1 MAVTPLQGAV
11 AAGVHVVQKATG
23 RSVQPPEDRS
33 VPVGAGRT
41 SMMEATE
48 RARQVAKPVGAFVA
62 LHCALLT
69 SKNLLGR
76 TVRGVSSFCGLRE
89 SNVRLKRQAE
99 MSLRDEKASG
109 PMLKASK
116 LSGEWKLVDAK
127 GQDEAMRMMG
137 LGYVFRK
144 ATTLAKGL
152 SLVTT
157 QKDFRITTRA
167 SIIEISEVYPFDGS
181 FARFPRRDKRGKHV
195 AHITHVRQGSV
206 EIHYEWPDPAK
217 GTLIQVFR
225 VDGDNDLYID
235 NKLQL
240 EVDARTKQAPNPKVF
255 KYTQHYKRA

>member
-1 MAVTPLQGAV
+1 MALAPLHGAV

-23 RSVQPPEDRS
+23 GHGLESRSVEA
-33 VPVGAGRT
+33 GAGT
-41 SMMEATE
+41 SVMEATE
-48 RARQVAKPVGAFVA
+48 RARQVAKPVGAFMA
-62 LHCALLT
+62 LHCAMLT
-69 SKNLLGR
+69 SKDLLGR
-76 TVRGVSSFCGLRE
+76 TLRGVSSYCGFRE

-109 PMLKASK
+109 PMRKASK
-116 LSGEWKLVDAK
+116 LSGEWKLVDAT

-167 SIIEISEVYPFDGS
+167 SIIEISEAYPFDGS

-206 EIHYEWPDPAK
+206 EIRYEWPDPAK

-225 VDGDNDLYID
+225 VEGENDLYID
-235 NKLQL
+235 NKLEL
-240 EVDARTKQAPNPKVF
+240 EIDARTKKAPEPKVF
-255 KYTQHYKRA
+255 HYTQHYKRA